1 MKNILR
7 PLAKSVLI
15 TLGLTAAASS
25 TDAAIHNKIS
35 QKDLELQH

>member
-15 TLGLTAAASS
+15 TLGLTAGASS
-25 TDAAIHNKIS
+25 TDAAIHNEIS
-35 QKDLELQH
+35 HKDLELQH